1 MMKFFHILCITS
13 SLFIFARTSPADD
26 MYYRDMFQQIR
37 VNEEEPSESPSDD
50 QYYRDMFQQIHVN
63 EEEPADNGYGNFES
77 QQNPL
82 LLEDQEVS
90 KQDND
95 GISYK
100 IACFLQFNDQFQ
112 VTCHKR
118 SHHNQQRKKRS
129 HHYQQKMLR
138 N

>member
-1 MMKFFHILCITS
+1 MMKFCHILCITS

-26 MYYRDMFQQIR
+26 MYYCDMFQQI
-37 VNEEEPSESPSDD
+37 EEPSENPPDD
-50 QYYRDMFQQIHVN
+50 QYYRDMFQQIRVN

-90 KQDND
+90 KQDN

-100 IACFLQFNDQFQ
+100 IACILEQFQLFQ
-112 VTCHKR
+112 VTCHR
-118 SHHNQQRKKRS
+118 
-129 HHYQQKMLR
+129 
-138 N
+138 